1 MAHGSLF
8 FILVIFVATVS
19 IYNMSHLV
27 LESGMCD
34 AIQAGSFI
42 LADNGMC
49 CIYEFDKMHVKDHVY
64 SSECY
69 GICIALGLFNYILIM
84 WYLLVR
90 PLLGIN

>member
-1 MAHGSLF
+1 MAHGYLF
-8 FILVIFVATVS
+8 FILVIFVAIVS
-19 IYNMSHLV
+19 IYNISHLV
-27 LESGMCD
+27 LKSGMCY

-42 LADNGMC
+42 LADNGIC
-49 CIYEFDKMHVKDHVY
+49 CIYEFDKKHVKDHVY

-69 GICIALGLFNYILIM
+69 GICIALGIFNYILIM